1 MALLR
6 LSDKH
11 LNKDETAGILRRDDP
26 LVEEVINWIVRRA
39 EMVTERRDVADL
51 VKTMLDARLD
61 EWLRQTRLPSSQL
74 TYTSKRGAQIK
85 LLSASQE
92 REGDWQIF
100 TSLNSMRDVETP
112 IRLILDDYRM
122 DDER

>member
-1 MALLR
+1 M
-6 LSDKH
+6 
-11 LNKDETAGILRRDDP
+11 LN
-26 LVEEVINWIVRRA
+26 
-39 EMVTERRDVADL
+39 
-51 VKTMLDARLD
+51 ARLD

-85 LLSASQE
+85 LLSTPQE
-92 REGDWQIF
+92 REGDWQVF
-100 TSLNSMRDVETP
+100 TSLNSMRDVEAP